1 MPSRSGGDDAL
12 RIAVGK
18 ILEIHIPQ
26 PGDIFPVLV
35 CVIDLDD
42 NVLWLR
48 VFQHKGHLLLETDGI
63 LRQVELYSRPIDL
76 EDALTVIPIV
86 KCLDHLFEPGISRA
100 QRLQRCIRGQGIVDI
115 VRRARRGIDVEPVH
129 VKRVNLIVKLD
140 MLCRIVRLRALP
152 SAVRA
157 VVDAQLSV
165 VEEVILQLFPAF
177 PAENTLPDLRAGNI
191 VKDLFTDPV
200 GDIGISAVLGKRT
213 GKDIIAVDDERGLRH
228 ARHSSHQLIIG
239 NIHLAET
246 VQLVPGN
253 IRQQSAV
260 RRQPG
265 QHAHGRNL
273 IHLDAGKIRVQ
284 PSLFVRRKDKRR
296 DDPVQHIRPGPV
308 DDDFFPFALQGP
320 AQDRV
325 CGRLPVRPHSHDD
338 LFPDL
343 SCHLV

>member
-1 MPSRSGGDDAL
+1 MPPRPRGNDAA
-12 RIAVGK
+12 RVAVRQ
-18 ILEIHIPQ
+18 ILEVHIPQ

-42 NVLWLR
+42 NILWLR

-63 LRQVELYSRPIDL
+63 LRQVELHSRPLDT

-86 KCLDHLFEPGISRA
+86 KRLDHLFEPGISRA
-100 QRLQRCIRGQGIVDI
+100 QRLQRRIRGQGIVDI
-115 VRRARRGIDVEPVH
+115 VRCARRGIDVEPVH
-129 VKRVNLIVKLD
+129 VKRVHLIVKLD

-157 VVDAQLSV
+157 VIDAELSV
-165 VEEVILQLFPAF
+165 VEEIILQLFPAF

-191 VKDLFTDPV
+191 VKDLFADPI
-200 GDIGISAVLGKRT
+200 GDIGIPAVLGKRI

-228 ARHSSHQLIIG
+228 ARHSSHQLIVG

-246 VQLVPGN
+246 VQLVSGN
-253 IRQQSAV
+253 IRQQGAV

-265 QHAHGRNL
+265 QHAHGRDL
-273 IHLDAGKIRVQ
+273 IHLDTGKVRVETSLLIRG
-284 PSLFVRRKDKRR
+284 KDERR

-308 DDDFFPFALQGP
+308 DDDFFPLALKGT

-325 CGRLPVRPHSHDD
+325 CRRLPVRPHGHDD